1 MNEIERKWM
10 KMKMLTQER
19 FGKILEILENK
30 GSATVAELMLALGAS
45 ESTVRRDLNTLN
57 AEGRLLKVHGGAMK
71 KGGGYHTQDI
81 EVELRK
87 ERNKEQKV
95 MIAQY
100 AAACVAC
107 DDIVYMDAG
116 TTTELMIDSQLCKDA
131 VYVTNAVGHAK
142 KLSHLGCKVYLL
154 GGEFKG
160 MTDAIV
166 GEEAML
172 CVEKY
177 NFTKGFFGTNG
188 LTKKQGF
195 TTPELKEALMKSK
208 AMEQCKEV
216 FVLADDSKFGVI
228 SSVTFGQMEDATV
241 LTNRIP
247 DEFKTFQ
254 NIREVEK

>member
-1 MNEIERKWM
+1 M

-45 ESTVRRDLNTLN
+45 ESTIRRDLNTLN

-87 ERNKEQKV
+87 ERNMEQKV
-95 MIAQY
+95 MIAKY
-100 AAACVAC
+100 AAACVVC

-116 TTTELMIDSQLCKDA
+116 TTTELMIDSRLCKDA

-142 KLSHLGCKVYLL
+142 KLSRLGCKVYLL

-160 MTDAIV
+160 MTEAIV
-166 GEEAML
+166 GEEAMR

-247 DEFKTFQ
+247 DAFKTFQ